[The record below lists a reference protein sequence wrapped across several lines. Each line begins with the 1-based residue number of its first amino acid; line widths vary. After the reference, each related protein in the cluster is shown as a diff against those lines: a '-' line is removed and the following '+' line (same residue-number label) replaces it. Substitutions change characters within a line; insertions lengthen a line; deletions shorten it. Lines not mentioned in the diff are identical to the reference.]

1 MSEIAE
7 RLGESLSSIK
17 RQSVRNPEA
26 LREKVDRILRGELNI
41 EPATEEPGECID
53 RLYDVIWRTH
63 MIICGLSQPGSELR
77 VKLQPILELTGPV
90 IEEITNLMS

>member
-7 RLGESLSSIK
+7 HLGESLSSIK
-17 RQSVRNPEA
+17 RQSVKNPNA
-26 LREKVDRILRGELNI
+26 LCEKVNRILRGEPTV
-41 EPATEEPGECID
+41 EVTEEPGECID

-77 VKLQPILELTGPV
+77 VKLQPILDLTGPV
-90 IEEITNLMS
+90 VEEITDLMS